1 MRSQPHDCCISM
13 AGCVHHQPEKEN
25 MTQKSLTALALVM
38 TAACGTPADSVSA
51 YLAALPGWDAFSPQS
66 KSAELTV
73 GDGTTE
79 TVLFDG
85 KTHFCT
91 TTKRSLT
98 ANPDQIVIYQPDRNV
113 LWPGAL
119 LQGKG
124 YVGGVGSLLELPVRQ
139 RAPVTV
145 FIDLLG
151 PDVTE
156 VVENP
161 DAASLQSAIGRL
173 VAKAKDQRVPPQLR
187 ASFSTTS
194 FDHTTQASLQLGMS
208 AKFFGKAS
216 VNAQLNRTRDSTEN
230 AVMADLKASAFTVTV
245 VAPQTPSAVFRADFT
260 KARLDEQI
268 ALGNIGPDNIPVYVS
283 SVTYG
288 KRFLYNTVSKS
299 TTVDVLASLNASMDW
314 KILSGSASL
323 QSHYRDVLNKSQIG
337 IVAIGGSEEQL
348 RSASNSERGLKA
360 YFETDTR
367 IDEWVPISYEVRNLG
382 DGSIA
387 TMSETTTYNQRDCQ
401 LGDGKVHKVE
411 LQLVDVYNDARA
423 TVERSGAL
431 LLNIVG
437 NSERIDI
444 TNQLSGTDERLVIGN
459 GGDRPCWLCRWQRH
473 VTANV
478 WVDSKLVKQENSN
491 CKGCN
496 SEARAIV
503 FGIDKTTGH
512 VTVTEK
518 R

>member
-1 MRSQPHDCCISM
+1 MPRS
-13 AGCVHHQPEKEN
+13 
-25 MTQKSLTALALVM
+25 SLTALALV
-38 TAACGTPADSVSA
+38 TAAACGSPVDSVSS
-51 YLAALPGWDAFSPQS
+51 YLASLPGWDAFSPQS
-66 KSAELTV
+66 KGEDVAV
-73 GDGTTE
+73 GPGSTGKL
-79 TVLFDG
+79 VFDG
-85 KTHFCT
+85 KTYTCT
-91 TTKRSLT
+91 TTKHSLT

-113 LWPGAL
+113 LWPGSL

-124 YVGGVGSLLELPVRQ
+124 YLGGVGSLRELPVRQ
-139 RAPVTV
+139 RASVKV

-156 VVENP
+156 TVDNP

-173 VAKAKDQRVPPQLR
+173 VARAKDHGVPPQLR

-216 VNAQLNRTRDSTEN
+216 VDAQLNRTRDASEN

-245 VAPQTPSAVFRADFT
+245 VAPQTPRAVFSEDFS
-260 KARLDEQI
+260 KGKLDEQI

-288 KRFLYNTVSKS
+288 KRFLYNTISKS
-299 TTVDVLASLNASMDW
+299 STTDILASLNASMDW
-314 KILSGSASL
+314 KLFSSSASV

-348 RSASNSERGLKA
+348 RSAISSDRGLKA
-360 YFETDTR
+360 YFETDTK

-387 TMSETTTYNQRDCQ
+387 KMSETTTYNQRECQ
-401 LGDGKVHKVE
+401 LGDGKVHKIEV
-411 LQLVDVYNDARA
+411 QLADVYHDARA
-423 TVERSGAL
+423 IVESSGEVL
-431 LLNIVG
+431 MDVTST
-437 NSERIDI
+437 SERIDI
-444 TNQLSGTDERLVIGN
+444 SNKLTSMDERLVISN
-459 GGDRPCWLCRWQRH
+459 GGDRPCWLCRWQRQ

-478 WVDSKLVKQENSN
+478 WVDGMLVKQENSS
-491 CKGCN
+491 CKGCS
-496 SEARAIV
+496 SEPRAIV
-503 FGIDKTTGH
+503 FGIDKTTGN